1 MVVKSATK
9 KQFLDFGFPE
19 GMAHYLADDI
29 TWNRWRELPMKGRNS
44 GFKKQFYKRMRSFM
58 KGAEKSTN
66 ITPPHSPNFYHQ
78 AQIAYD
84 NEYVSEIAHNMINS
98 LPVLSPDDRFSTATS
113 QGLFNWVSFEGTKL
127 ERQHRL
133 DYEQA
138 IGIFDLPKYQKN
150 LEKAVKKW
158 HGWGEEKRGKNP
170 YYPEGFDSK
179 YDEWI
184 REYQQPKTNPYDPSH
199 YSGAAA

>member
-9 KQFLDFGFPE
+9 KRFMDSGFSE

-29 TWNRWRELPMKGRNS
+29 TWGKWVELPMKGRNS

-58 KGAEKSTN
+58 NGGKGGHE
-66 ITPPHSPNFYHQ
+66 

-84 NEYVSEIAHNMINS
+84 NEYVPEIAHNMINS
-98 LPVLSPDDRFSTATS
+98 LPVLSPEDRFPTSPS
-113 QGLFNWVSFEGTKL
+113 QGLFNWVSFEGTTL

-150 LEKAVKKW
+150 LEKAVKRW

-184 REYQQPKTNPYDPSH
+184 RQYQQPKTNPYDPSH